1 MPSRELNKVVKMAF
15 DTESCTAKSKAESND
30 EGYEE
35 AEKNLQWGSSRAKT
49 EIQSV
54 CRSTCILVLKLIK
67 TAALFVSI
75 FQSVEP
81 HNSCSERFKYIK
93 PVQPPEN

>member
-35 AEKNLQWGSSRAKT
+35 AEKNLQWVHLVPKRKSK
-49 EIQSV
+49 V
-54 CRSTCILVLKLIK
+54 C
-67 TAALFVSI
+67 
-75 FQSVEP
+75 VEVP
-81 HNSCSERFKYIK
+81 AFWF
-93 PVQPPEN
+93 